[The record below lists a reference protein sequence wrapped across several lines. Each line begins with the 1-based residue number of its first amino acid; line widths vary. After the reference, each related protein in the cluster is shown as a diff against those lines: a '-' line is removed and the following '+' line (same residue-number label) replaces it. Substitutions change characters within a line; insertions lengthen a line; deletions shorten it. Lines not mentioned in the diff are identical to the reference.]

1 MEKWGLFLFPSFLII
16 KLYEFFKPWIHI
28 NHLRNIDFFRQATVL
43 YLTFQTQNSHI
54 QRPLFSLGKEDFVF
68 YNTSMQTIETYA

>member
-1 MEKWGLFLFPSFLII
+1 M
-16 KLYEFFKPWIHI
+16 
-28 NHLRNIDFFRQATVL
+28 IDFFRPATVL
-43 YLTFQTQNSHI
+43 YLTFQAQNSQI